1 MSLLDAYKQ
10 SLARPSRTFEQTNIG
25 HAKDALAGNL
35 NQYQMPEIVSE
46 SPAGTSNY
54 KPSGLSAYGSDP
66 LGYSQEDSSSRSLSS
81 NVGTSYTS
89 AGKALTST
97 DLPSS
102 GMSDLQKAQIYTGL
116 VTKALGAASE
126 LSKAIGY
133 PTVGGYLGKAAEA
146 GSALLSAYSAYKIG
160 SGEAHASDYMNV
172 AGTVSK
178 YGLGA
183 DISPYTGGITGLY
196 NITQGSKN
204 PIDYTTATS
213 GALTAGSEIA
223 GLYAYGEGLAAAGG
237 AATSAGGSAA
247 GIASAGLGAGAS
259 AVGGM
264 GVGYAVPALLD
275 YAGITDKDFGNSR
288 SLTNVGSGGAAGY
301 VVGGPVGAV
310 FGIAG
315 GSLYD
320 FMTGTPDPIAIEQE
334 QMRNY
339 ATALQNYA
347 STNPSYVYKASE
359 APTDFTSKDLLT
371 RYTNMLGDPAEI
383 AAADT
388 TTYMRDKL
396 ESGNLPPVWTASSTV
411 KTDADVKALENS
423 WGLTDEQVNEML
435 QNGTLETYIKN
446 YQELENQRRLQMQ
459 NYTAMNISNMMH
471 YGPAYTYFK

>member
-1 MSLLDAYKQ
+1 MSILLDAYQ
-10 SLARPSRTFEQTNIG
+10 SIQNMSVANKGTGTTAQPTI
-25 HAKDALAGNL
+25 AGFGGSV
-35 NQYQMPEIVSE
+35 NQAGYGE
-46 SPAGTSNY
+46 SYGTDDT
-54 KPSGLSAYGSDP
+54 PYGGDT
-66 LGYSQEDSSSRSLSS
+66 GK
-81 NVGTSYTS
+81 TTT
-89 AGKALTST
+89 KALTSGGNSIT
-97 DLPSS
+97 SSDIPNS
-102 GMSDLQKAQIYTGL
+102 GMSDLQKAQTYTSLG
-116 VTKALGAASE
+116 TKALSAGSYITKGLNYPTASGY
-126 LSKAIGY
+126 LSKA
-133 PTVGGYLGKAAEA
+133 AET
-146 GSALLSAYSAYKIG
+146 GSALLSAYSLYKITTG
-160 SGEAHASDYMNV
+160 DATRSDYAQV
-172 AGTVSK
+172 ASTGSK
-178 YGLGA
+178 YLLNGA
-183 DISPYTGGITGLY
+183 GGQYISPVLSAY
-196 NITQGSKN
+196 NIATGSKN

-247 GIASAGLGAGAS
+247 GIASTGLGAGAS

-320 FMTGTPDPIAIEQE
+320 FMTGTPDPVAIEQE

-388 TTYMRDKL
+388 TTYMKEKF
-396 ESGNLPPVWTASSTV
+396 ESGTPPPVWSGTSSV
-411 KTDADVKALENS
+411 KTNEDAQALENS
-423 WGLTDEQVNEML
+423 WGLTDEQINVML
-435 QNGTLETYIKN
+435 QNGTLDAYIRN
-446 YQELENQRRLQMQ
+446 YQELENQRRLQIQ